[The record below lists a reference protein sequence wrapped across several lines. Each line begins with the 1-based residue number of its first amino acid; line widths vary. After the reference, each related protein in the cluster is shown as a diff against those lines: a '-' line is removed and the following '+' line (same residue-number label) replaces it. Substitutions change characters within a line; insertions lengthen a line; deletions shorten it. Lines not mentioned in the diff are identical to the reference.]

1 MTQIEENAVF
11 FQIEFGIKAGLP
23 FFSCRVIQKMNTGT
37 RMIDRTSKKIFAG
50 DFRLCG
56 LALTVLIYRESDILH
71 PYEGTDNSRK
81 DIG

>member
-11 FQIEFGIKAGLP
+11 FQIEFGINAGLP

-37 RMIDRTSKKIFAG
+37 RMIDKTSKKIFTG

-56 LALTVLIYRESDILH
+56 LALTVLIIVSLLFFIHIRGRITH
-71 PYEGTDNSRK
+71 ART
-81 DIG
+81 